1 MDTRASLSILL
12 LLFGISQA
20 SPLLLRSYLQMFEGV
35 FVSEPET
42 LDITTRILE
51 TNNGS
56 SEVLIEGDLGPLVFP
71 KTRNALYC
79 LNCFWKKNSNNVVE
93 VPYIVSAEFSNY
105 DRSVIANAM
114 SAFHAKTCIRF
125 VARSSQTDY
134 ISIENKDGCYSSLG
148 RTGGKQVVSLN
159 RQGCVYTGIAQHELN
174 HALGFY
180 HEQTRSDHD
189 KYVKINWE
197 NLSPD
202 MTYNFEKQ
210 NTNNQNT
217 PYDYSSIMHY
227 GRTAFAIQ
235 FGMDSLLRSCATGC
249 RDDEAFTMD
258 DLGADV
264 KAPILGLIWILLRY
278 TGGRHRC

>member
-20 SPLLLRSYLQMFEGV
+20 SPLMEQMFEGV

-42 LDITTRILE
+42 IDITTRILD

-56 SEVLIEGDLGPLVFP
+56 SEVLLEGDLVFP

-79 LNCFWKKNSNNVVE
+79 LNNNCFWKKNSNNVVE
-93 VPYIVSAEFSNY
+93 VPYIVSAEFSNS

-134 ISIENKDGCYSSLG
+134 ISIENKDGCFSSLG

-159 RQGCVYTGIAQHELN
+159 RQGCVYTGIAEHELN

-180 HEQTRSDHD
+180 HEHTRSDRD

-197 NLSPD
+197 NLSAD
-202 MTYNFEKQ
+202 MSYNFEKQ

-217 PYDYSSIMHY
+217 PYDYGSIMHY
-227 GRTAFAIQ
+227 GRTAFAVQPGLETITPIPDATVEIGQ
-235 FGMDSLLRSCATGC
+235 RQGLSNIDILRINKLYGC
-249 RDDEAFTMD
+249 
-258 DLGADV
+258 
-264 KAPILGLIWILLRY
+264 
-278 TGGRHRC
+278 